1 MVLSFR
7 GVRPAQTVYFK
18 QICKCDDTA
27 VNVHLTPRHITD
39 LELLTWTW
47 NKQSH
52 CSKFSLPQGMLFIIT
67 SSRQRGF
74 AHGIASFMRRRCV
87 FIFLFIYLHLLYRVF
102 EKEKKKNPCF
112 WGKLRSCT
120 KCSEKQAGWNNL
132 KCQHA
137 VTGCSIK
144 IQEDA
149 ILYFL
154 HLFHGGLFFVCIKI
168 LSVGMQNLQ
177 DKCQALNSMTERRFW
192 GKKKKKTLQT
202 YTTKY

>member
-1 MVLSFR
+1 MKSNEITGIQHWQPWATGAIHLSVERAGHILTVCTLIGDHTHCISVYKSLFVCVKTTHCFAHKAIDYKFYNIKWEMIYIFT

-52 CSKFSLPQGMLFIIT
+52 CSKFSLPQGILFIIT

-74 AHGIASFMRRRCV
+74 AHGIASFMRRHCV

-102 EKEKKKNPCF
+102 EKEGKKKNPRF

-120 KCSEKQAGWNNL
+120 KCSGKQTGWN
-132 KCQHA
+132 
-137 VTGCSIK
+137 I
-144 IQEDA
+144 
-149 ILYFL
+149 
-154 HLFHGGLFFVCIKI
+154 
-168 LSVGMQNLQ
+168 
-177 DKCQALNSMTERRFW
+177 
-192 GKKKKKTLQT
+192 
-202 YTTKY
+202 